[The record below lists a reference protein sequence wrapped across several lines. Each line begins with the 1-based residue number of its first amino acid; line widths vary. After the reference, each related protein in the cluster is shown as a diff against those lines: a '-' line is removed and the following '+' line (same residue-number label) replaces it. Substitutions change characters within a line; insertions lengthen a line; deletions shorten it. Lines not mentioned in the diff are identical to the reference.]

1 MKERLGMNT
10 VEGSGGECAC
20 SGLVHPHRDRIGIM
34 IKKSIVLPVSAF
46 ILTGALAACQPTVK
60 IEAPEKP
67 IEINLNVK
75 IEQEIR
81 VKVDRELDDLLAENP
96 DLF

>member
-1 MKERLGMNT
+1 MNEL
-10 VEGSGGECAC
+10 VEKNY
-20 SGLVHPHRDRIGIM
+20 SGLVHLLDVSVGPMLEKRITLPL
-34 IKKSIVLPVSAF
+34 SVLIV
-46 ILTGALAACQPTVK
+46 TGLLGACQPTVK
-60 IEAPEKP
+60 IEAPDKP

>member
-1 MKERLGMNT
+1 MILIHSETAARGVVRSQAALVFVLG
-10 VEGSGGECAC
+10 AA
-20 SGLVHPHRDRIGIM
+20 L
-34 IKKSIVLPVSAF
+34 F
-46 ILTGALAACQPTVK
+46 IAGCNPTVK
-60 IEAPEKP
+60 IEAPDKP

-81 VKVDRELDDLLAENP
+81 IKVDRDLDQLLAENP